1 LHLKIG
7 RSLAAESFK
16 EREAW
21 IALNMV
27 PGVGPLCFY
36 ALLERFGSAIR
47 ALSATENELR
57 SVPGIGPKIARSI
70 LSFPAENSWKRE
82 EERAKRLGI
91 MILTEQDAQYPARL
105 GQIPSKPPVL
115 YIKGDLREEDQM
127 SVAIVG
133 SRRSTEYGR
142 RIAEQLAFDL
152 ARCGLTVVSGMA
164 LGIDTAA
171 HRGALRGKGRTI
183 AVWGSGLDILY
194 PSQNR
199 KLAEDIPQTGS
210 ILSEFPLGT
219 SPAAG
224 NFPRRNRI
232 ISGISLGVVV
242 VEADEGSG
250 ALITANFASDQG
262 REVFAVPGSI
272 YLRGSR
278 GCHRLIR
285 MGAKLV
291 EGAEDILEELR
302 LQHPCLAGAA
312 TTRRERGEPRLEGEE
327 AVLYDLLSDQP
338 LHIDELIQRS
348 GLPAGKVAS
357 VLVDLE
363 LKGYCRQER
372 GKHFLRA
379 R

>member
-1 LHLKIG
+1 M
-7 RSLAAESFK
+7 K
-16 EREAW
+16 ERQAW

-36 ALLERFGSAIR
+36 ALLERFGSAAR
-47 ALSATENELR
+47 AFSATEAELQ

-70 LSFPAENSWKRE
+70 LSFPAEASLKGEEDRARE
-82 EERAKRLGI
+82 LGI
-91 MILTEQDAQYPARL
+91 KIITELDPAYPGHL

-115 YIKGDLREEDQM
+115 YVRGDLGEKEQL
-127 SVAIVG
+127 SIAIVG
-133 SRRSTEYGR
+133 SRRSTAYGR
-142 RIAEQLAFDL
+142 GVAEELAFDL
-152 ARCGLTVVSGMA
+152 SRCGLTVVSGMA
-164 LGIDTAA
+164 LGIDTAV
-171 HRGALRGKGRTI
+171 HRGALRARGRTI

-194 PSQNR
+194 PLQNR
-199 KLAEDIPQTGS
+199 KLAEEILETGA
-210 ILSEFPLGT
+210 IISEFPLGIA
-219 SPAAG
+219 PVPG

-250 ALITANFASDQG
+250 ALITAHFASDQG

-291 EGAEDILEELR
+291 ESAEDILEELR
-302 LQHPCLAGAA
+302 PQHPLPKEIEKTGWKPSECQ
-312 TTRRERGEPRLEGEE
+312 LEGDE
-327 AVLYDLLSDQP
+327 AILYQLLSDQP
-338 LHIDELIQRS
+338 LHIDELIQKS
-348 GLPAGKVAS
+348 GLLPGKVAS
-357 VLVDLE
+357 LLINLE
-363 LKGYCRQER
+363 IKGYCRQER
-372 GKHFLRA
+372 GNLFLRA